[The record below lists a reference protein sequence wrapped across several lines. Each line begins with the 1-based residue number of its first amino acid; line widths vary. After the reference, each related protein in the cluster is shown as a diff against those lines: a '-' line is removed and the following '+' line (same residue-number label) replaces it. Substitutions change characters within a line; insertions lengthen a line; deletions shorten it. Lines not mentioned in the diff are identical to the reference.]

1 MKFSDLCRDIF
12 SGRPINRLPTTA
24 HSAPRRIIGPKD
36 VTTRIA
42 SIEDLDLVEGPET
55 GARNRLELQPGDI
68 VVTSRGTVRA
78 AVATDEHAGVLVG
91 ANLVVVR
98 PHPKVGPHLIAAY
111 LRHPAI
117 QEHLLADYSGSAT
130 PGFSIET
137 LKQIDIQYPQDSSLS
152 DLQRIAS
159 AVESYAE
166 NLEDAASLRRRAVV
180 EMVFESMSPLAS
192 VAE

>member
-24 HSAPRRIIGPKD
+24 HSAPRRILGPKD
-36 VTTRIA
+36 ITTRIA
-42 SIEDLDLVEGPET
+42 PAEDLDIVEGPES
-55 GARNRLELQPGDI
+55 GSRNRLELQQGDI
-68 VVTSRGTVRA
+68 VVTSRGAVRA
-78 AVATDEHAGVLVG
+78 AVASEEHAGVLVG

-98 PHPKVGPHLIAAY
+98 PHLKVGPHLIAAY

-117 QEHLLADYSGSAT
+117 QEHLLAEYSGSAT

-137 LKQIDIQYPQDSSLS
+137 LKQLDIQYPKDSILS

-159 AVESYAE
+159 TVESYAE

-180 EMVFESMSPLAS
+180 EMVFENMSPLAS
-192 VAE
+192 ESE